1 MISIRRRLFIALLAA
16 TGMVWLS
23 AVIWI
28 QHSTR
33 QEVSHVL
40 DRRLEESARM
50 VASLIGRQGLPGAVH
65 DAQPGAGGL
74 FGPDEPLFSRQL
86 VCQVWGLDGRLKSE
100 SAGAPAE
107 PLAAEAASGFSQ
119 RDIRTEAGL
128 QHWRVYTYVDEA
140 LGIRVMVGDALA
152 VREGLVNGVV
162 IGLLAPALLI
172 LPVLALLIWL
182 GVGRG
187 LQPLSEFARLLRNRS
202 AQDLR
207 PLPAEGAAAELTP
220 MIAALN
226 GLFARVEG
234 QREREQSFTAF
245 AAHELKTPLAGL
257 KTQAEI
263 AAMAPDEATR
273 AHALAQISRGV
284 ARTDRL
290 ARQLLDLTGAEAAAP
305 PQEALSPL
313 RQILSDVLQDLK
325 NLSQNLGV
333 PITCDLPPEAAEAL
347 VGPMLAPAL
356 RNLVENALQASPRG
370 EAVSIRVGVAGEEL
384 RILIS
389 DRGPGIAP
397 EDRPRITERFYRGRR
412 QKSGGGSG
420 LGLTIAEAAAARMG
434 GSLTLAPAIGGG
446 ESAELRL
453 PLRRGSA

>member
-33 QEVSHVL
+33 LEVNHVL
-40 DRRLEESARM
+40 DRRLQESARM

-65 DAQPGAGGL
+65 DRAAGFAPAL
-74 FGPDEPLFSRQL
+74 GPDDPLFARQL
-86 VCQVWGLDGRLKSE
+86 VCQVWGLDGELKSE

-107 PLAAEAASGFSQ
+107 PLAEKAGSGYSQ
-119 RDIRTEAGL
+119 RQIPTEAGMED
-128 QHWRVYTYVDEA
+128 WRVYTFVDED

-152 VREGLVNGVV
+152 MRDGLVNGVV
-162 IGLLAPALLI
+162 MGLLAPALLI
-172 LPVLALLIWL
+172 LPALAFLIWL

-187 LQPLSEFARLLRNRS
+187 LQPLSEFARLLRERS

-207 PLPAEGAAAELTP
+207 PLPAEGAAPELTP
-220 MIAALN
+220 MITALN
-226 GLFARVEG
+226 GLFSRVEG

-257 KTQAEI
+257 KTQAQI
-263 AAMAPDEATR
+263 AAIAPDEETR
-273 AHALAQISRGV
+273 AHALTQISRGV

-290 ARQLLDLTGAEAAAP
+290 ARQLLDLTGAEATAP
-305 PQEALSPL
+305 GQEEFIPL
-313 RQILSDVLQDLK
+313 AQSLPEVVQDLK
-325 NLSQNLGV
+325 DLAQRIEVS
-333 PITCDLPPEAAEAL
+333 ITFDLPPEVAGASF
-347 VGPMLAPAL
+347 GHMLSPAL

-370 EAVSIRVGVAGEEL
+370 EEVSIAVAVSGGELLIRV
-384 RILIS
+384 S
-389 DRGPGIAP
+389 DRGPGITP
-397 EDRPRITERFYRGRR
+397 EDRPRITERFYRGAR

-420 LGLTIAEAAAARMG
+420 LGLTIAEAAAQRMG
-434 GSLTLAPAIGGG
+434 GGLILSPRPGGG
-446 ESAELRL
+446 EIAELRL
-453 PLRRGSA
+453 PHRHEA